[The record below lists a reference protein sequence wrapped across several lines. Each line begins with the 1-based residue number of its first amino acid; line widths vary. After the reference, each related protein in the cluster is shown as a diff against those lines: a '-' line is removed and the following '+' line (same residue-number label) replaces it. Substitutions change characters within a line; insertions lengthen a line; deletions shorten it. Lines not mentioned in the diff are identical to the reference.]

1 MTFQRITAAD
11 LQACLAAPPL
21 PLLLDVR
28 RREAFRKLPEGIP
41 GAIPVLLDDRHPRI
55 PEVSSN
61 RPIVTYCLC
70 ESEASSSRVAL
81 WLSQAGFRNVSV
93 LVGGLGAW
101 MESGQP
107 LAKVGEIEPG
117 PDWHC
122 LIPEAHTPAASEVV
136 AEGLVPL
143 MAEQTFLAGVQLPV
157 RREMAVLF
165 VDMVDST
172 RLLFR
177 HPPEQVLAIIQAFM
191 EIVVDIAV
199 HHCGDV
205 KDFEGD
211 GAMLFFAGPGEAV
224 PAAFE
229 LRATLDAR
237 RRELP
242 ELPQARFAL
251 DQGPLVIGPV
261 GTRFRRALSFVG
273 PSVNIAARILK
284 LGPPGSIIATERV
297 IGHSRELDPDLAARF
312 DALPEKQTLKGI
324 ESGPVTVYV
333 AVNGSVATSKP
344 EVPQPNAPIR

>member
-1 MTFQRITAAD
+1 MAGKP
-11 LQACLAAPPL
+11 APL
-21 PLLLDVR
+21 VLDVR
-28 RREAFRKLPEGIP
+28 RREAFRKFPEGIP
-41 GAIPVLLDDRHPRI
+41 GALPVLLDDRHPRI
-55 PEVSSN
+55 PEVPLT
-61 RPIVTYCLC
+61 RPLVTYCLC

-81 WLSQAGFRNVSV
+81 WLSQAGYRDVSV

-101 MESGQP
+101 LDAGQP
-107 LAKVGEIEPG
+107 LAAVGEIEPG

-122 LIPEAHTPAASEVV
+122 LMPEAHAPATGEV
-136 AEGLVPL
+136 AAQGLVPL
-143 MAEQTFLAGVQLPV
+143 MAEQTFLAGVELPV
-157 RREMAVLF
+157 QREMAVLF

-191 EIVVDIAV
+191 EIVVDVAV

-229 LRATLDAR
+229 LRAALDAR

-297 IGHSRELDPDLAARF
+297 IEHSRALDPDLAARF
-312 DALPEKQTLKGI
+312 TALPEKQALKGI
-324 ESGPVTVYV
+324 ESGPVAVYV
-333 AVNGSVATSKP
+333 AP
-344 EVPQPNAPIR
+344 ETGLPA

>member
-1 MTFQRITAAD
+1 MPAFQRISPDVLKAK
-11 LQACLAAPPL
+11 LAATPA

-41 GAIPVLLDDRHPRI
+41 GAVPVLLDDRHPRI
-55 PEVSSN
+55 PDVSPA
-61 RPIVTYCLC
+61 RPVVTYCLC
-70 ESEASSSRVAL
+70 ASEASSSRVAL
-81 WLSQAGFRNVSV
+81 WLNQAGFRDVSV
-93 LVGGLGAW
+93 LVGGLDAW
-101 MESGQP
+101 LDAGQP
-107 LAKVGEIEPG
+107 LAAIGTIEPG
-117 PDWHC
+117 ADWRD
-122 LIPEAHTPAASEVV
+122 LVPEVQAPAAGRSVEGPM
-136 AEGLVPL
+136 EGLVPL
-143 MAEQTFLAGVQLPV
+143 MAEQTFLSGVELPV
-157 RREMAVLF
+157 QREMAVLF

-177 HPPEQVLAIIQAFM
+177 HPPRQVLSLIQAFM
-191 EIVVDIAV
+191 EIVVDVAI

-229 LRATLDAR
+229 LRAALNAR

-251 DQGPLVIGPV
+251 DQGPLVIGTV

-297 IGHSRELDPDLAARF
+297 IMHSRELDPDLAARF
-312 DALPEKQTLKGI
+312 TALPEKQALKGI
-324 ESGPVTVYV
+324 ESGPVEVYV
-333 AVNGSVATSKP
+333 SPDTGACEMCGG
-344 EVPQPNAPIR
+344 